1 MNGIVYLIRN
11 TVNGKCYVGQTTRN
25 FNERFSEHCQPG
37 SAKKGSKLSQAIQL
51 YGEENFVCRILEEG
65 IEDERE
71 LSYREV
77 YYVATLRT
85 VWPDGY
91 NATPGGTEGFRI
103 NAKQTMY
110 NPEIVDAYVGG
121 LSLAEVGKRFGVC
134 GGTVL
139 NHLRKAGVPRRPM
152 GSLPGHCPRWD
163 KMKGDQ
169 HGRA

>member
-11 TVNGKCYVGQTTRN
+11 QVDGKCYVGQTTRD
-25 FNERFSEHCQPG
+25 FKVRYMEHCLAS

-51 YGEENFVCRILEEG
+51 FGEENFTCTILEEG
-65 IEDERE
+65 ITDERE

-77 YYVATLRT
+77 YYIATMRT

-110 NPEIVDAYVGG
+110 NPELVDAYLSG
-121 LSLAEVGKRFGVC
+121 LSLREVGERFGVC
-134 GGTVL
+134 AGTVYK
-139 NHLRKAGVPRRPM
+139 HLKKAGVPRRGLGPQ
-152 GSLPGHCPRWD
+152 PGHCPRWD
-163 KMKGDQ
+163 KLKGV
-169 HGRA
+169 